1 MTKVKLVL
9 IFALLTCSAYI
20 LAAQD
25 SALRLRLKAGDK
37 ASHGAFISSSIEGEH
52 SRDELFAFRGGLMYS
67 SIGRTAL
74 ELRPELFHDL
84 SWGRLKA
91 EALLHYSRQASISNS
106 AAGLGFGIDADWFY
120 GTVGYYYRSIA
131 GKDGKISEPLNYFY
145 EIGFRFLEKI
155 DAWDLDFI
163 ITNSEMFELERQYQ
177 MTLLLEGCW
186 YPSKAVGI
194 NFGVGYKPAGTFNM
208 SSDYYQLSGTLGL
221 CYRW

>member
-52 SRDELFAFRGGLMYS
+52 SLDELFAVRGGLMYS

-84 SWGRLKA
+84 SWGRFKA
-91 EALLHYSRQASISNS
+91 EALFHYSRQGSINNT
-106 AAGLGFGIDADWFY
+106 AAGLGLGLDIRWVYAKA
-120 GTVGYYYRSIA
+120 GYYYRSISS
-131 GKDGKISEPLNYFY
+131 KSDKITEPLNCFY
-145 EIGFRFLEKI
+145 ELGVRFLEKN
-155 DAWDLDFI
+155 DRWDLDFI

-177 MTLLLEGCW
+177 MTALLDGCW
-186 YPSKAVGI
+186 HAGKNLGI
-194 NFGVGYKPAGTFNM
+194 NFGVGYKPSGTFHM
-208 SSDYYQLSGTLGL
+208 SSDYYQLFGTLGL